1 MIADVAATTKF
12 VHALK
17 ELGCAIALDNFGA
30 GYASYRGLMRLG
42 VDMVKIDGSFIQAL
56 HSERGGERF
65 VRTLIELAKSFGA
78 STVGGWV
85 GDEETANL
93 LERAGIGYMQG
104 YFFGAPELAATL
116 REKAKMADGAP

>member
-1 MIADVAATTKF
+1 
-12 VHALK
+12 
-17 ELGCAIALDNFGA
+17 
-30 GYASYRGLMRLG
+30 MRLG

-85 GDEETANL
+85 GDEETASL
-93 LERAGIGYMQG
+93 LENAGIGYMQG
-104 YFFGAPELAATL
+104 YLFGAPELAQTAPQQATTVE
-116 REKAKMADGAP
+116 RKAP